1 MPRRL
6 VLRAVEVARGW
17 SPEERDAVLYA
28 VCALFAAIVAATSGI
43 ALYRQWGDLA
53 AGPYAAGSVA
63 SAWLAWRYRRRRHGS
78 PDATGAERH
87 PRKSWHWTPSR
98 LLIFLV
104 VLVGAT
110 LAPLSLEVLW
120 RNEGVRTST
129 AHVQP
134 EVEVVEAAGIR
145 VAHGEDPYRLV
156 NPHHLPAVPT
166 GQPKYDA
173 FNPYLPLMSVFG
185 LARATDAPP
194 GLTDARV
201 AFSLLT
207 ILLVVAALA
216 LCRGPTAP
224 RLLTLQ
230 AMTVL
235 PTAALPL
242 ATGGDDVPIAA
253 LMLLGL
259 VLLQR
264 RRPLLAGLALGVGA
278 SMKLT
283 AWPLAIVAVLAAC
296 DRDGRRTWS
305 ARLWL
310 LAGVVGVVFPA
321 VLPSVLANVPAFVE
335 NVVRFPLGLAG
346 VTSPAAS
353 PLLGH
358 LLVVAFP
365 KLHRVITVTI
375 VAGGAVAMLFILVKR
390 PPHTPWEVSRLLAWA
405 MAVAI
410 VLAPA
415 TRVGYVLYPVD
426 FFIWTWL
433 LHSEQQAEQ
442 GSLQMLTAAE
452 TALSGAAVPA
462 PPQGAGLSDRV
473 GSGHRTA
480 AVTPVR
486 SRVATSLGSRFALWR
501 RLDHDGFGL
510 RIGQASRDVPTG
522 QVRSGET

>member
-1 MPRRL
+1 MPREL
-6 VLRAVEVARGW
+6 VRRFAQVVARW

-28 VCALFAAIVAATSGI
+28 GCALFAVVVAQTSGI

-53 AGPYAAGSVA
+53 VGPYAVGSIA
-63 SAWLAWRYRRRRHGS
+63 SAWLAWRRRRPGAVTAVKGS
-78 PDATGAERH
+78 AESAGAR
-87 PRKSWHWTPSR
+87 WHWTPSR
-98 LLIFLV
+98 LLIFLL

-110 LAPLSLEVLW
+110 LAPLSLEVWW
-120 RNEGVRTST
+120 RNEGVVTST

-134 EVEVVEAAGIR
+134 EVEVVEAAGKR
-145 VAHGEDPYRLV
+145 VANGQDPYRLLNV
-156 NPHHLPAVPT
+156 HHLPPVPP
-166 GQPKYDA
+166 GQPAYDA

-194 GLTDARV
+194 RLTDARV
-201 AFSLLT
+201 AFSLIT
-207 ILLVVAALA
+207 IALVVAALA

-224 RLLTLQ
+224 RVLTLQ

-242 ATGGDDVPIAA
+242 ATGGDDVPIVA

-283 AWPLAIVAVLAAC
+283 AWPLAVVAILAVRGRDGQRTASARWWLAA
-296 DRDGRRTWS
+296 GI
-305 ARLWL
+305 L
-310 LAGVVGVVFPA
+310 GVVV
-321 VLPSVLANVPAFVE
+321 PSVVPSVVANAPAFVE

-358 LLVVAFP
+358 LLVTAFP
-365 KLHRVITVTI
+365 QLHRVITVSI
-375 VAGGAVAMLFILVKR
+375 VVVGGLAMLFVLFWR
-390 PPHTPWEVSRLLAWA
+390 TPRSPWEVARLLAWA

-415 TRVGYVLYPVD
+415 TRVGYVLYPID
-426 FFIWTWL
+426 FFVWTWL
-433 LHSEQQAEQ
+433 LRSEE
-442 GSLQMLTAAE
+442 AAE
-452 TALSGAAVPA
+452 CS
-462 PPQGAGLSDRV
+462 
-473 GSGHRTA
+473 
-480 AVTPVR
+480 
-486 SRVATSLGSRFALWR
+486 
-501 RLDHDGFGL
+501 
-510 RIGQASRDVPTG
+510 SRDV
-522 QVRSGET
+522 VSGAEAVLDDPVPSEATASPGR

>member
-1 MPRRL
+1 MLRELVRRTGR
-6 VLRAVEVARGW
+6 VVSRW

-28 VCALFAAIVAATSGI
+28 GCALFAIVVAQTSGI

-53 AGPYAAGSVA
+53 VGPYAVGSIA
-63 SAWLAWRYRRRRHGS
+63 SAWLAWRRRRRGAAMAVDG
-78 PDATGAERH
+78 DAVGDARA
-87 PRKSWHWTPSR
+87 KWHWTPSR
-98 LLIFLV
+98 LLIFLL

-120 RNEGVRTST
+120 RTEGVSTST

-134 EVEVVEAAGIR
+134 EVEVVEAAGKR
-145 VAHGEDPYRLV
+145 VAKGEDPYRLLNV
-156 NPHHLPAVPT
+156 HHLPPVPA
-166 GQPKYDA
+166 GQPAYDA

-194 GLTDARV
+194 RLTDARV
-201 AFSLLT
+201 AFSLIT

-224 RLLTLQ
+224 RVLTLQ

-242 ATGGDDVPIAA
+242 ATGGDDVPIVA

-283 AWPLAIVAVLAAC
+283 AWPLAVIAILAVRGRDGQRTRSARWWLAA
-296 DRDGRRTWS
+296 GI
-305 ARLWL
+305 L
-310 LAGVVGVVFPA
+310 GVMVPS

-335 NVVRFPLGLAG
+335 NVIRFPLGLAG
-346 VTSPAAS
+346 ITSPAAS

-358 LLVVAFP
+358 LLVTAFP
-365 KLHRVITVTI
+365 QLHRAITVAI
-375 VAGGAVAMLFILVKR
+375 VAVGGLAMVFVLFWR
-390 PPHTPWEVSRLLAWA
+390 TPRTPWELSRLLAWA

-410 VLAPA
+410 VLAPT
-415 TRVGYVLYPVD
+415 TRVGYALYPVD
-426 FFIWTWL
+426 FFVWTWL
-433 LHSEQQAEQ
+433 LRSEEAVEQ
-442 GSLQMLTAAE
+442 S
-452 TALSGAAVPA
+452 
-462 PPQGAGLSDRV
+462 
-473 GSGHRTA
+473 
-480 AVTPVR
+480 
-486 SRVATSLGSRFALWR
+486 
-501 RLDHDGFGL
+501 
-510 RIGQASRDVPTG
+510 SRDVVAGAEAALDDP
-522 QVRSGET
+522 VVAEPRASA